1 MKRLVV
7 CCDGTWQLPDQK
19 WFGSSSPTNV
29 ARISERIANSD
40 GAISQVV
47 WYDQGVGTGDVLDRV
62 RGGVTGYGL
71 DESIARAYRFL
82 VGNYVPG
89 DEIFLFGFS
98 RGAYT
103 VRSLA
108 GMIHK
113 CGIVRRDKVV
123 DYASVMDLYRDDQ
136 KFDALEPTQFREQF
150 SVSMS
155 VPLKFIGVWDT
166 VGALGIPLT
175 PFAKLNKRRY
185 QFHNTDLSETIQYAY
200 HALAIDERREPFS
213 PTLWTSAPRPGQTL
227 EQVWFP
233 GTHSDVGGGFA
244 SRGLPEIALNWMIE
258 KAKGAGLAFDSGI
271 ATAFPIQ
278 GDPTAGLNYLER
290 GGFWNLLSADRPIGM
305 LQDALDPSQSL
316 NTAVLDRWDF
326 EVSYRPANLYDYL
339 ARTKNP
345 RALSVRPAAVSVLR
359 RAANVLQRVARN
371 RHRQT
376 SIA

>member
-7 CCDGTWQLPDQK
+7 CCDGTWQLPDQT
-19 WFGSSSPTNV
+19 WLGSDSPTNV
-29 ARISERIANSD
+29 ARLSERVANFD
-40 GAISQVV
+40 GTIPQVI
-47 WYDQGVGTGDVLDRV
+47 WYDQGVGTGNLLDRV
-62 RGGVTGYGL
+62 RGGLTGYGL
-71 DESIARAYRFL
+71 DENIARAYRFL

-108 GMIHK
+108 GMIRK

-123 DYASVMDLYRDDQ
+123 NYATVLDLYRDDQ
-136 KFDALEPTQFREQF
+136 HPDEPEPTEFREKF
-150 SVSMS
+150 SVSTA

-175 PFAKLNKRRY
+175 AFADLNKRRY
-185 QFHNTDLSETIQYAY
+185 QFHDTELSGTVQYAY
-200 HALAIDERREPFS
+200 HALAIDERRKPFS
-213 PTLWTSAPRPGQTL
+213 PTLWTSAPKPGQTL

-244 SRGLPEIALNWMIE
+244 SRGLPEIALTWMIE
-258 KAKGAGLAFDSGI
+258 KATGAGLAFDSGV

-278 GDPTAGLNYLER
+278 GDVTAGLNYLER
-290 GGFWNLLSADRPIGM
+290 GGLWNLLSADRLIGM
-305 LQDALDPSQSL
+305 VRGATDVSQSL
-316 NTAVLDRWDF
+316 NAAVLDRWDR
-326 EVSYRPANLYDYL
+326 EVSYRPVNLADYL

-345 RALSVRPAAVSVLR
+345 RAPSVRPKGASAIR
-359 RAANVLQRVARN
+359 RAANALYHVALNHDAR
-371 RHRQT
+371 
-376 SIA
+376 